1 VIVGEGKEALDPMK
15 NICAGILVLTL
26 ISAAGAEG
34 AVIFDSP
41 TGLPNPAEIITFD
54 EVVLADGTALTNQFA
69 GFGVTFSG
77 LSYSTNPLTLGD
89 LAPPV
94 ARLAG
99 GGPVSLFFTTPQT
112 DVALAFISSPANT
125 MITALLNGVVVDTF
139 AEPTNAADANIYYGF
154 TGISPFNEVRIQ
166 LLGPDPSASID
177 NIQFGTATSIDPT
190 PVPEPTTMSLIGL
203 GLAGIY
209 ARRRR
214 VRNAVSVR

>member
-1 VIVGEGKEALDPMK
+1 M
-15 NICAGILVLTL
+15 LTVTL
-26 ISAAGAEG
+26 MSAAGADA

-41 TGLPNPAEIITFD
+41 TGLPNPADIITFD

-77 LSYSTNPLTLGD
+77 LSYSTNPFTLGD

-94 ARLAG
+94 ARLTGSPA
-99 GGPVSLFFTTPQT
+99 SIFFTTPQT
-112 DVALAFISSPANT
+112 DVALAFVSTPVNT

-154 TGISPFNEVRIQ
+154 TGISPFNELRIQ
-166 LLGPDPSASID
+166 LLGPDPSASLD
-177 NIQFGTATSIDPT
+177 NIQFGTAAPVDPTPT
-190 PVPEPTTMSLIGL
+190 PVPEPTTLSLIGL
-203 GLAGIY
+203 GLASIY

-214 VRNAVSVR
+214 ALSER